1 MADSF
6 DVNINIGSELGFTI
20 QTGTNLLAYTPQIQ
34 TVLNLNGDRFTTAS
48 FTQSVGSLIQVTS
61 LSDFEFPLYTISNSQ
76 TVTISNVGLSALT
89 ITNILYSQNPDVS
102 PVFWITPPTVANP
115 IIIAPGASSTI
126 GIAYVSFASG
136 VFDNYIIFKSNN
148 ATGQYYKLETHQLV
162 GVSTGFTISPS
173 EFNTTTTL
181 INDVKTVSYN
191 ITAIVNTAPYP
202 GYIIPLVPSLK
213 GSRAWS
219 IIRNS
224 SNVVRLQFDPSEV
237 NNVNGTYISTLTVV
251 ASGVTRTVTNTATI
265 NIDYTANK
273 HIAGWI
279 SPASHYN
286 SIVGISYDLEN
297 NQRILTIGVGMGG
310 EGVPIY
316 GAGGSRYANVNYLG
330 LGASSVVTPYP
341 FWAKVYKIPFTGS
354 EQVYHSNDYVVKTTA
369 GLDYSGYFGEHRA
382 PSSMFIVEDD
392 GYGSIKIEIN
402 HLRDLTGDEDEIL
415 STTLKNLTRA
425 FHYYSNVDISGRYAP
440 LPTAYS
446 SPIVT
451 DTSTTYLFVGFN
463 YNTRDKLANTNT
475 SIVALPL

>member
-6 DVNINIGSELGFTI
+6 DVNINIGSEFGYTM
-20 QTGTNLLAYTPQIQ
+20 QTSTNMIINTPQVQ
-34 TVLNLNGDRFTTAS
+34 TVLNLNGDTFTRS
-48 FTQSVGSLIQVTS
+48 SYSLSNGALITVSS

-76 TVTISNVGLSALT
+76 TVTISNIGLSPLT
-89 ITNILYSQNPDVS
+89 ITNIYYSYTQEIS
-102 PVFWITPPTVANP
+102 PVFWTTPPTPAAP
-115 IIIAPGASSTI
+115 ITIAPSGSTLFKMSYL
-126 GIAYVSFASG
+126 GLSQG

-148 ATGQYYKLETHQLV
+148 ATGIYYKLETHQIV
-162 GVSTGFTISPS
+162 GVSSGFTISPS

-181 INDVKTVSYN
+181 INHVETVSYN
-191 ITAIVNTAPYP
+191 ITAIINTAPYP
-202 GYIIPLVPSLK
+202 GYIIPLETSLK

-251 ASGVTRTVTNTATI
+251 ASGMTRTVTNTATI

-286 SIVGISYDLEN
+286 SIIGISYDLED

-310 EGVPIY
+310 DGVPIY
-316 GAGGSRYANVNYLG
+316 GAGGSRYANVDYLG

-354 EQVYHSNDYVVKTTA
+354 EQVYHSNDYVVKTTS
-369 GLDYSGYFGEHRA
+369 GLDYSSYFGEYRA
-382 PSSMFIVEDD
+382 PGSMFIVEDV

-402 HLRDLTGDEDEIL
+402 HLRDLVGDEDEIL

-425 FHYYSNVDISGRYAP
+425 FHYYSNVDIQGRYAP
-440 LPTAYS
+440 LPTEYIA
-446 SPIVT
+446 PNALNT
-451 DTSTTYLFVGFN
+451 ATTNLFLGFD
-463 YNTRDKLANTNT
+463 YNTRDKVGSVNA
-475 SIVALPL
+475 SIVVLPV